1 MMGLLSVLTV
11 DSGQM
16 CVSFSIKSAGD
27 GDTGNMVVCEN
38 MVTFRSEALGT
49 PLSLSL
55 FTQMFKVLGVCWVNE
70 NSVMSPK

>member
-1 MMGLLSVLTV
+1 MGLLSVLTV

-27 GDTGNMVVCEN
+27 GDTGHMVVCEN
-38 MVTFRSEALGT
+38 MAIFRSEALGT

-55 FTQMFKVLGVCWVNE
+55 SLSSLKC
-70 NSVMSPK
+70 SKC